1 MANRMIHTPTF
12 LATARIGE
20 YWFTVSSTIAVS
32 SDWYVAGSNTL
43 SADLSRVFD
52 SQAGWTIGFKF
63 KYTIAGTPLTPLVQ
77 WIDGTTAHMEL
88 RLNATTGIFTTTRNG
103 TLVQTGTTVLTMN
116 TEYYVEW
123 RVVIADATN
132 GVSILHVDGVPDGG
146 INASNLDTR
155 NAGNASADRVVLSCY
170 RYTVGDIRFKDI
182 YINDNSGGVDDTFWG
197 PIEVAT
203 LVPSADGSGGGGGT
217 NDWAPLS
224 STNVSNVD
232 DAAADGDT
240 SYNATSTNGDIDTF
254 TMTDTGFASGT
265 VKGVEWVGELRRV
278 DASSTARVAP
288 VLRISGTNYVGT
300 DITPRTT
307 YLMPSERWRLQ
318 PVGGTPAWDV
328 STLDAIEVG
337 YKRTAG

>member
-1 MANRMIHTPTF
+1 MPV
-12 LATARIGE
+12 
-20 YWFTVSSTIAVS
+20 W
-32 SDWYVAGSNTL
+32 
-43 SADLSRVFD
+43 
-52 SQAGWTIGFKF
+52 
-63 KYTIAGTPLTPLVQ
+63 Q

-88 RLNATTGIFTTTRNG
+88 RFNAVAGVFTTTRA
-103 TLVQTGTTVLTMN
+103 TTALQTGTTVLIIG

-123 RVVIADATN
+123 QVVIADATN
-132 GVSILHVDGVPDGG
+132 GVSILKIDGVVDAG
-146 INASNLDTR
+146 INASDLDTR
-155 NAGNASADRVVLSCY
+155 NAGNASADRFILGCGRTSFGY
-170 RYTVGDIRFKDI
+170 MYIQDI
-182 YINDNSGGVDDTFWG
+182 YVNDNSGGADDTFWG
-197 PIEVAT
+197 PVEVVT
-203 LVPSADGSGGGGGT
+203 LTPSADGGGGGGGT
-217 NDWAPLS
+217 NDWTPLS

-240 SYNATSTNGDIDTF
+240 TYNATSTNGDIDTF

-288 VLRISGTNYVGT
+288 VLRISGANYVGA
-300 DITPRTT
+300 DITPRTS
-307 YLMPSERWRLQ
+307 YLFANERWRLQ